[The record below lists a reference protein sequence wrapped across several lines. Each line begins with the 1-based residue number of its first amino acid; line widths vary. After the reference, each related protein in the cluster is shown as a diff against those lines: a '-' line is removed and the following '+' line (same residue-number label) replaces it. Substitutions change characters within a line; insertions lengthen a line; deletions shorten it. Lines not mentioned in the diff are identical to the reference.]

1 MGQPVF
7 VKVSGDDRKN
17 LDMIIA
23 LGEGGPYE
31 GITRIRFD
39 DEQITLDGNGDA
51 TSPSKYV
58 GKVKIVTTLGAE
70 DQVAIPAAVS
80 AISEW
85 TSNHRGRGICHA
97 YVRLVWDPE
106 VFTNGRPNIFFRIK
120 GRKVY
125 DPRKD
130 STNGGSGAHR
140 FTDPST
146 WEYSENKALWVLD
159 WFRGV
164 NMGGKRVLG
173 FGVDDAVID
182 WDSYADAADVSDEAV
197 DVVGGGTI
205 PRYTGGGGQV
215 ASVDDPK
222 AVADMMV
229 RHLAGEFAPRSGY
242 LSLFA
247 GGPRTATVT
256 LTDDDLAGPVKLTSA
271 KSIRQ
276 TINSMKPLYREPSD
290 GYEITEAP
298 TYANATWE
306 TEDGEIFENDALLTF
321 ETDNRRAQRVAK
333 LLAARE
339 REPRRIE
346 ALWKQKAMQVRE
358 GDAFNWSSA
367 RYPAGVTGKYV
378 CESRTVNEDGTVSI
392 GARSETTAN
401 YGWDESTEEIAPDPR
416 GLVPVPVLP
425 VPIPGG
431 IIEGVIPVDSVPDLP
446 TSRITSGT
454 FANALIAAGNVTQHQ
469 ASIDALA
476 LTNAPAQA
484 GATAGADWASNVA
497 NRPAELT
504 DGRIAAGLNSSG
516 VLLTN
521 VPLAQVTGAGS
532 LAALNTVG
540 SAQLA
545 ADLII
550 NDASDRPMLD
560 RAEGNLF
567 LEGYQIARTFE
578 SGTHGSSVV
587 IGDGDNLNKV
597 VRRMRLA
604 DVRRI
609 NEWRAI
615 TSVVSVSGFDVGSYT
630 LTLAVV
636 PGDEDSVDIGD
647 NIGALSAAGGAN
659 IWLGPTIT
667 VSAAG
672 AVSPPTNGINLLLSD
687 VVLRIPDKN
696 DVVLETGY
704 DIELPDDVWVYLIAN
719 KVSGATGSTL
729 TFGTASNIRLTATL
743 NKTPG

>member
-1 MGQPVF
+1 MPQAIPFIVAAAKATAVYLTTTAVGQAITSIAIAFIANRLTPKPNAPSFEDPGAQFSFAASGSGPRTIIYGETEVMGQPVF

-39 DEQITLDGNGDA
+39 DEQITLDSNGDA

-97 YVRLVWDPE
+97 YVRLVWDPD

-182 WDSYADAADVSDEAV
+182 WDAFADAADVSDEAV

-276 TINSMKPLYREPSD
+276 TINSMKPLYREPMD

-298 TYANATWE
+298 TYVNATWE
-306 TEDGEIFENDALLTF
+306 AEDGEIFENDALLPF

-367 RYPAGVTGKYV
+367 RYPSGVTGKYV

-416 GLVPVPVLP
+416 GTVAVPTDPFP
-425 VPIPGG
+425 APDPG
-431 IIEGVIPVDSVPDLP
+431 PVDWDDVIDRP
-446 TSRITSGT
+446 T
-454 FANALIAAGNVTQHQ
+454 
-469 ASIDALA
+469 
-476 LTNAPAQA
+476 
-484 GATAGADWASNVA
+484 
-497 NRPAELT
+497 ELT
-504 DGRIAAGLNSSG
+504 DGRIPA
-516 VLLTN
+516 V
-521 VPLAQVTGAGS
+521 V
-532 LAALNTVG
+532 
-540 SAQLA
+540 
-545 ADLII
+545 
-550 NDASDRPMLD
+550 DAN
-560 RAEGNLF
+560 AKLF
-567 LEGYQIARTFE
+567 LDGYEIARTFE
-578 SGTHGSSVV
+578 SGTHGSTVV
-587 IGDGDNLNKV
+587 IGDSDFNVV
-597 VRRMRLA
+597 VRRFQLE

-609 NEWRAI
+609 NEARAI
-615 TSVVSVSGFDVGSYT
+615 SSFLSLTGFDVGGYGLS
-630 LTLAVV
+630 LAVV
-636 PGDEDSVDIGD
+636 PSTASPVDIGD
-647 NIGALSAAGGAN
+647 SLGALSDIGAAN
-659 IWLGPTIT
+659 IWNAPSIN
-667 VSAAG
+667 VSAG
-672 AVSPPTNGINLLLSD
+672 NVVSPTNNALNLLLRD

-696 DVVLETGY
+696 DAVLEVGY
-704 DIELPDDVWVYLIAN
+704 DIELPDDVWVYLIAS
-719 KVSGATGSTL
+719 KFTGATGSTL
-729 TFGTASNIRLTATL
+729 TFATTCNIRLTNIL
-743 NKTPG
+743 NKTVV